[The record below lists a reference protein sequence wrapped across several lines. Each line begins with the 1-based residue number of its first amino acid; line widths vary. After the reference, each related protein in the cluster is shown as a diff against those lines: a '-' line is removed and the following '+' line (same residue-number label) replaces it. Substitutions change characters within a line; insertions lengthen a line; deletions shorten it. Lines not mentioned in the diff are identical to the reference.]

1 MFWVANCGPAL
12 SPSARYALRLHTY
25 WRIIYKV
32 RLFLLLLCILGP
44 PTGCLKTLPCMCDTD
59 SPDTSFE
66 NAKKTT
72 CLSIKSVHMSQP
84 TSFSLLLD
92 SFCLHSHY
100 LSISLV
106 CVSSRFLFQQK
117 QPRSIDYRHARL
129 LMRGCTIHSNG
140 PLLVV

>member
-1 MFWVANCGPAL
+1 MFRIVNCVCL
-12 SPSARYALRLHTY
+12 ARLCPLWNNACAILILRY
-25 WRIIYKV
+25 
-32 RLFLLLLCILGP
+32 
-44 PTGCLKTLPCMCDTD
+44 
-59 SPDTSFE
+59 TSFE
-66 NAKKTT
+66 DAKKTT

-117 QPRSIDYRHARL
+117 QPRSIEYRHVRL

-140 PLLVV
+140 PLLVVIANIDVSASRAGVSHDAKGSFVYFHRMACSS

>member
-59 SPDTSFE
+59 SPDTSDAQE
-66 NAKKTT
+66 EQLVAVKPKKY
-72 CLSIKSVHMSQP
+72 HAA
-84 TSFSLLLD
+84 
-92 SFCLHSHY
+92 
-100 LSISLV
+100 
-106 CVSSRFLFQQK
+106 CVS
-117 QPRSIDYRHARL
+117 
-129 LMRGCTIHSNG
+129 
-140 PLLVV
+140 